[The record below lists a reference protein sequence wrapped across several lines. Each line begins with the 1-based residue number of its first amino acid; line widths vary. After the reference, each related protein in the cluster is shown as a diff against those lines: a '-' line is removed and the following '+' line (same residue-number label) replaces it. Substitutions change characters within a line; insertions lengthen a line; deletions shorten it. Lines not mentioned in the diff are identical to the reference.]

1 MKTISVTK
9 AASKGIVMG
18 KAFLVVQQNLE
29 ADKKLIR
36 DSEKEIEIKKFEK
49 AVKDTVSDLQ
59 VLAKDNDIFAAHMDV
74 ASDPDLHDSVVSKIN
89 DELKNAQL
97 SLEEYIVATVE
108 MFENL
113 DDEYLRE
120 RAADMKDVG
129 KRIMC
134 HLKGIRSN
142 PFEGINEETIVIAE
156 DLAPSDT
163 ANMDFKFVRGFI
175 TEGGGVTSHVAIMAR
190 NREIPAIV
198 GVAGFRGEVTNNDYI
213 ILDALGAKIIINP
226 DEKTKQEYLKKAE
239 EYKEMKAKLES
250 MNGLPAT
257 TVDGRTVELFAN
269 IGNIPDAENA
279 VAKGAEGVGLFR
291 SEFLYMENTKF
302 PTEEEQFTVY
312 KAAVETLKK
321 PVIIRTLDIGGDKEL
336 SYYKFDVEEN
346 PFLGWRA
353 IRISLDLKD
362 VFKTQLRALLRASAY
377 GDIRIM
383 YPMIISVEE
392 FLAANEV
399 LEECK
404 QELRRD
410 SVPFNN
416 SIQTGVMIETPASVM
431 CSDDLAKEVDFFS
444 IGTNDLTQYLLAV
457 DRGNQKIAKMYNSF
471 HPAVL
476 RAINKVI
483 ESGHKYGKIV
493 GMCGEFASDEKAL
506 PVLLGMGLD
515 EFSMTATE
523 IASTRYNVRN
533 LSYRECQKLASEVCI
548 KGTISEVME
557 LINNFIDKSK

>member
-1 MKTISVTK
+1 M
-9 AASKGIVMG
+9 
-18 KAFLVVQQNLE
+18 
-29 ADKKLIR
+29 
-36 DSEKEIEIKKFEK
+36 
-49 AVKDTVSDLQ
+49 
-59 VLAKDNDIFAAHMDV
+59 
-74 ASDPDLHDSVVSKIN
+74 
-89 DELKNAQL
+89 
-97 SLEEYIVATVE
+97 
-108 MFENL
+108 
-113 DDEYLRE
+113 
-120 RAADMKDVG
+120 
-129 KRIMC
+129 
-134 HLKGIRSN
+134 
-142 PFEGINEETIVIAE
+142 
-156 DLAPSDT
+156 
-163 ANMDFKFVRGFI
+163 
-175 TEGGGVTSHVAIMAR
+175 
-190 NREIPAIV
+190 
-198 GVAGFRGEVTNNDYI
+198 
-213 ILDALGAKIIINP
+213 
-226 DEKTKQEYLKKAE
+226 
-239 EYKEMKAKLES
+239 
-250 MNGLPAT
+250 
-257 TVDGRTVELFAN
+257 
-269 IGNIPDAENA
+269 
-279 VAKGAEGVGLFR
+279 
-291 SEFLYMENTKF
+291 
-302 PTEEEQFTVY
+302 
-312 KAAVETLKK
+312 
-321 PVIIRTLDIGGDKEL
+321 
-336 SYYKFDVEEN
+336 
-346 PFLGWRA
+346 
-353 IRISLDLKD
+353 DLKD

-416 SIQTGVMIETPASVM
+416 SIQTGIMIETPASVM

>member
-1 MKTISVTK
+1 M
-9 AASKGIVMG
+9 
-18 KAFLVVQQNLE
+18 FLTFSICL
-29 ADKKLIR
+29 
-36 DSEKEIEIKKFEK
+36 
-49 AVKDTVSDLQ
+49 
-59 VLAKDNDIFAAHMDV
+59 FA
-74 ASDPDLHDSVVSKIN
+74 LFY
-89 DELKNAQL
+89 
-97 SLEEYIVATVE
+97 SL
-108 MFENL
+108 L
-113 DDEYLRE
+113 
-120 RAADMKDVG
+120 
-129 KRIMC
+129 
-134 HLKGIRSN
+134 
-142 PFEGINEETIVIAE
+142 
-156 DLAPSDT
+156 
-163 ANMDFKFVRGFI
+163 
-175 TEGGGVTSHVAIMAR
+175 
-190 NREIPAIV
+190 
-198 GVAGFRGEVTNNDYI
+198 TNNDYI